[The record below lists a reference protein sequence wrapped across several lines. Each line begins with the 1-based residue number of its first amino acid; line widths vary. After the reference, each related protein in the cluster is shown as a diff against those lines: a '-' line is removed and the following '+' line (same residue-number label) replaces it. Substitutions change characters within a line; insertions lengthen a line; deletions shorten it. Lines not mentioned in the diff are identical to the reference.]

1 MIRKRIVWTLIVLVA
16 IVVFMMQG
24 WSLQKQELISRAEP
38 ANMEN
43 MENIQFLS

>member
-24 WSLQKQELISRAEP
+24 WALQKQELISRIEP
-38 ANMEN
+38 VKMET
-43 MENIQFLS
+43 MQFLS